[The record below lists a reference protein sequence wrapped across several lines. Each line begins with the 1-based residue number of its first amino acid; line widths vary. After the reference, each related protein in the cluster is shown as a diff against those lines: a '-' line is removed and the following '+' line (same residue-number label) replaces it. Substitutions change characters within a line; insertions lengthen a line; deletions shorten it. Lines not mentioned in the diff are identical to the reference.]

1 MKDTDLHDIKVPNF
15 LSELPV
21 SDGTVTLRAM
31 SMKDADAYAVGTE
44 DALVKRFAHLPISK
58 YTPEIV
64 IDLIGGIF
72 AEGLRDGNLAVLTIA
87 DSSSDVF
94 LGSMVF
100 FDVSSKAAEI
110 GYWISPEHRGQ
121 KVSRRALSLALNI
134 GRALGM
140 RSIRART
147 VEGNPA
153 SQNVLLDAGF
163 TQKGE
168 ARPEV
173 VPSGRTEVSL
183 NYSIEL

>member
-1 MKDTDLHDIKVPNF
+1 
-15 LSELPV
+15 
-21 SDGTVTLRAM
+21 
-31 SMKDADAYAVGTE
+31 
-44 DALVKRFAHLPISK
+44 
-58 YTPEIV
+58 
-64 IDLIGGIF
+64 
-72 AEGLRDGNLAVLTIA
+72 
-87 DSSSDVF
+87 
-94 LGSMVF
+94 MVF

-121 KVSRRALSLALNI
+121 KVSRRALSLVLNV

-153 SQNVLLDAGF
+153 SQKVLLDAGF
-163 TQKGE
+163 TQEGE